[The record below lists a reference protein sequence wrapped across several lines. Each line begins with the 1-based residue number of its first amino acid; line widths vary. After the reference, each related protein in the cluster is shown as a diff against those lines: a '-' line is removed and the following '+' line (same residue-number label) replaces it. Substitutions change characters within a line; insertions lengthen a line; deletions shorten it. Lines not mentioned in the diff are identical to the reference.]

1 MTDIIDAVQL
11 QSVGDS
17 LIELFEITL
26 RDQATPIAYFTSGLD
41 ADSKNIYFPTS
52 DGTSLEEY
60 VAIPIHMSEIKTE
73 SDGPQ
78 NRPILS
84 MANLVTL
91 GRTLVDNDD
100 GDSDET
106 TWSALLEANNIYK
119 AEDVIGARVKYRRT
133 LLKKTYR
140 ETDVA
145 GWSTTLPEEF
155 PSSTYIIDRLK
166 TESAIAVSYELA
178 SSFDLENV
186 KLPNRVVV
194 GKYCPWKY
202 QGIAIDGA
210 AGGSGCTWTNTTD
223 QGRYFD
229 IDDTLITDDIN
240 TISAYSAASVYSIG
254 NKVKTTTGGFV
265 KIWECIRPLSA
276 SFDAPPETSRS
287 YWKRIDV
294 CGKLISSCKARY
306 HSTGASENRDRPL
319 PFGGFPGTRK
329 FR

>member
-11 QSVGDS
+11 QTVGDS

-26 RDQATPIAYFTSGLD
+26 KNQTTPIALLTAGLD
-41 ADSKNIYFPTS
+41 ADSKNIYFPTA

-60 VAIPIHMSEIKTE
+60 VAIPIDISDTKIDSE
-73 SDGPQ
+73 GPQ
-78 NRPILS
+78 NRPTLS
-84 MANLVTL
+84 MANLVAL
-91 GRTLVDNDD
+91 GRTIVDNDD

-106 TWSALLEANNIYK
+106 TWSALLQANNIYK
-119 AEDVIGARVKYRRT
+119 AEDIIGAKVVYRRT

-140 ETDVA
+140 QTDVA
-145 GWSTTLPEEF
+145 GWTTTLPDEF

-166 TESAIAVSYELA
+166 TETAIAVSYELA
-178 SSFDLENV
+178 SPFDLENV

-202 QGIAIDGA
+202 QGIAIDGLQ
-210 AGGSGCTWTNTTD
+210 GGSGCTWTNTTD
-223 QGRYFD
+223 QGSYYD
-229 IDDTLITDDIN
+229 IDDNLITDDIA
-240 TISAYSAASVYSIG
+240 TISAYSAASSYAVG
-254 NKVKTTTGGFV
+254 DKVKTTTNGFV
-265 KIWECIRPLSA
+265 KIWEAIVAVPT
-276 SFDAPPETSRS
+276 SFDAPPETSAA

-306 HSTGASENRDRPL
+306 HGTGGDENRARSL